1 MRPVSEPLH
10 VLWHQSLLEAQ
21 AICLVVW
28 DDLSLQAVADVVAPR
43 VKGTSSGATA
53 VHDIVMAKD
62 LPSCRQPIDDRRLDV

>member
-28 DDLSLQAVADVVAPR
+28 DDLSLQAVAAR